1 VGPFLGTKIARSATP
16 LVERSLDADRR
27 TIQSV
32 DRACLVLAHIADR
45 QEAGVSLGDI
55 AHLLA
60 VHKSSALRLLA
71 SFEASGFV
79 QRHGATGRYHLGLGT
94 VALAGSLLGSLSILR
109 ISDPLL
115 RKLAE
120 TSQETV
126 NLGVRYRDE
135 ILNIEQI
142 PSPDVQRSPD
152 WLGKRA
158 PLHTGAAAKALLAHL
173 GDDEISAYVGRV
185 RPSLGSEKIEALRAD
200 LSEIRRRGF
209 AINTGEVNPSVR
221 AVGAPVFSAT
231 GQCSASISIAWYER
245 DPHVEPVSERVARY
259 AGPLVQTAQA
269 ISRQLGHNVQ
279 HIAWMA

>member
-1 VGPFLGTKIARSATP
+1 LGTSIVVGSASTVGPQ
-16 LVERSLDADRR
+16 LDADRR
-27 TIQSV
+27 TVQSV
-32 DRACLVLAHIADR
+32 DRACVVLVHIADC

-55 AHLLA
+55 AQLLA
-60 VHKSSALRLLA
+60 VHKSTALRLLA
-71 SFEASGFV
+71 SFEDSGLV
-79 QRHGATGRYHLGLGT
+79 QRQPATGRYHLGLGT

-120 TSQETV
+120 TTQQTV
-126 NLGVRYRDE
+126 NLGVRYRNE

-142 PSPDVQRSPD
+142 PAPDVQRSPD

-173 GDDEISAYVGRV
+173 GEDEISTYVRSI
-185 RPSLGSEKIEALRAD
+185 RPSLGGEKVEAL
-200 LSEIRRRGF
+200 LSNLQEIRRRGF
-209 AINTGEVNPSVR
+209 ALNTGEVNPSVR
-221 AVGAPVFSAT
+221 AVGAPVFNST
-231 GQCSASISIAWYER
+231 GQCSASISIAWYEH
-245 DPHVEPVSERVARY
+245 DPSVEPVSTRMSHF
-259 AGPLVQTAQA
+259 AGPLVQTAQT

>member
-1 VGPFLGTKIARSATP
+1 LGTKIVESATP
-16 LVERSLDADRR
+16 AVERSLDTERR

-45 QEAGVSLGDI
+45 QDAGVSLGDI

-71 SFEASGFV
+71 SFEASGLV
-79 QRHGATGRYHLGLGT
+79 HRQSATGRYHLGLGT

-142 PSPDVQRSPD
+142 PAPNVQRSPD

-173 GDDEISAYVGRV
+173 GDDEISVYLRSV
-185 RPSLGSEKIEALRAD
+185 RRSLGGEKVESLLVDLR
-200 LSEIRRRGF
+200 ETRRRGF
-209 AINTGEVNPSVR
+209 AINTGEVNPLVR
-221 AVGAPVFSAT
+221 AVGAPVFGAT
-231 GQCSASISIAWYER
+231 GQCSASISIAWYEH
-245 DPHVEPVSERVARY
+245 DPHVEPVSERVAMF
-259 AGPLVQTAQA
+259 AGPLVQTAQT

>member
-1 VGPFLGTKIARSATP
+1 VGPFLGTDIIVASASA
-16 LVERSLDADRR
+16 VGSELDPDRR
-27 TIQSV
+27 TVQSV
-32 DRACLVLAHIADR
+32 DRACVALAHIAER

-55 AHLLA
+55 AQLLA
-60 VHKSSALRLLA
+60 VHKSTALRLLA
-71 SFEASGFV
+71 TFEDSGLV
-79 QRHGATGRYHLGLGT
+79 QRQPATGRYHLGLGT

-120 TSQETV
+120 TTQQTV
-126 NLGVRYRDE
+126 NLGVRYRNE

-142 PSPDVQRSPD
+142 PAPDVQRSPD

-158 PLHTGAAAKALLAHL
+158 PLHVGAAAKALLAHL
-173 GDDEISAYVGRV
+173 GDDDIRAYVRGM
-185 RPSLGSEKIEALRAD
+185 RPSLSAKKVED
-200 LSEIRRRGF
+200 LLSDLHEIRTRGF

-221 AVGAPVFSAT
+221 AVGAPVFNAT
-231 GQCSASISIAWYER
+231 GTCSASISIAWYEL
-245 DPHVEPVSERVARY
+245 DPGVEPVTARMSHF
-259 AGPLVQTAQA
+259 AGPLVQTAQT